1 MVTAQMNELQLPSL
15 FHRLLGDAFERLPV
29 GIRSV
34 HSGAASA
41 WFSGRCAIVRG
52 QGWLAR
58 LAAALA
64 GMPAAADAV
73 PVRIQIAADPGGE
86 TWNRYFGERLLRS
99 RMRAHRGLLVE
110 RLGLLTIGF
119 RLEATALQIRWL
131 PQAGKVLGIPL
142 PASFFKGVV
151 ASESMRD
158 DRYQFDVR
166 AALPVVGLVIH
177 YRGWLD
183 SRG

>member
-1 MVTAQMNELQLPSL
+1 MVTPPMNELQSPSL
-15 FHRLLGDAFERLPV
+15 FHQLLGDSFERLPA

-41 WFSGRCAIVRG
+41 WFSGRCAVVRS

-58 LAAALA
+58 LAATLA
-64 GMPAAADAV
+64 RMPPAADAV
-73 PVRIQIAADPGGE
+73 PLRIQIAADAGGE
-86 TWNRYFGERLLRS
+86 TWNRYFGDCLLRS
-99 RMRAHRGLLVE
+99 RMHAHRGLLVE

-119 RLEATALQIRWL
+119 RLEASPQQIRWL
-131 PQAGKVLGIPL
+131 PQSGKVLGIPL
-142 PASFFKGVV
+142 PASFFKGIE

-158 DRYQFDVR
+158 ERYEFDVR

-183 SRG
+183 SCG